1 MSRKNLLEILFI
13 GFICLSFTQA
23 TYNRVKFVYDG
34 DTILLETGEKVRY
47 LGIDAPEMDY
57 QGRKSEF
64 MAVASRDYHSRLVD
78 NKRVRLEFDQEKR
91 DHHGRLLAYVFLE
104 GGEMVNALL
113 LRQGF
118 AHVLVKRPNLKYFSV
133 LLNEQRLAMKEKR
146 GVWSQA
152 THRMERCYFGNGNSY
167 RFHRPGCAFAKQI
180 RAHNLVKFESRHKA
194 FWEGF
199 SPCKRCRP

>member
-57 QGRKSEF
+57 HGRKSEF
-64 MAVASRDYHSRLVD
+64 MAMASRDYHSRLVD

-104 GGEMVNALL
+104 GGEMVNGLL

-152 THRMERCYFGNGNSY
+152 TQRMERCYFGNGNSY
-167 RFHRPGCAFAKQI
+167 RFHRPGCSLAKQI